1 MLKEQLSLKLAH
13 WLAGDFSNQ
22 KQAASSPKDYPHI
35 RVFFRPLSWDFFE
48 GIGFYSEQAYD
59 YDLWSPYR
67 QGVHRFVQKE
77 GQVIVE
83 NYGLK
88 EPIPYAGAGRERDIL
103 KTITPDCIERRYN
116 CSMIFQEEGNL
127 FRGKVEGNQC
137 LITRNGCLTYLVSE
151 VELTENTFAS
161 LDRELDI
168 NTHEQVW
175 GTTTDR
181 LRFEKR
187 QSFAQELPDVSTST

>member
-35 RVFFRPLSWDFFE
+35 RVFFRPLSWDFFV
-48 GIGFYSEQAYD
+48 GVGFYSEQAYD

-88 EPIPYAGAGRERDIL
+88 EPILYAGAGRERDIL

-127 FRGKVEGNQC
+127 FRGKVEGNQS

-161 LDRELDI
+161 LDRGLDI

-175 GTTTDR
+175 ETTTDR
-181 LRFEKR
+181 LSFENR
-187 QSFAQELPDVSTST
+187 LSFAQELPDVSSSA

>member
-88 EPIPYAGAGRERDIL
+88 EPILYAGAGRERDIL
-103 KTITPDCIERRYN
+103 KTITPDCIER
-116 CSMIFQEEGNL
+116 G
-127 FRGKVEGNQC
+127 
-137 LITRNGCLTYLVSE
+137 
-151 VELTENTFAS
+151 
-161 LDRELDI
+161 LDI

-187 QSFAQELPDVSTST
+187 QSFAQELPDVSTSA

>member
-1 MLKEQLSLKLAH
+1 MLKEKLSLKLAN

-22 KQAASSPKDYPHI
+22 KQAVSSPKDYPHI

-48 GIGFYSEQAYD
+48 EIGFYSEQAYA

-67 QGVHRFVQKE
+67 QGVHRVVEQE
-77 GQVIVE
+77 GQVYIE
-83 NYGLK
+83 NYALK
-88 EPIPYAGAGRERDIL
+88 QPILYAGTGRNLDIL

-127 FRGKVEGNQC
+127 FRGKVEGDQC
-137 LITRNGCLTYLVSE
+137 LITRNGCETYLVSP

-161 LDRELDI
+161 LDRGLDI
-168 NTHEQVW
+168 NSHEQVW
-175 GTTTDR
+175 GTATDS
-181 LRFEKR
+181 LKFEKR
-187 QSFAQELPDVSTST
+187 ESFAHELR

>member
-1 MLKEQLSLKLAH
+1 MTLIF
-13 WLAGDFSNQ
+13 G
-22 KQAASSPKDYPHI
+22 Y
-35 RVFFRPLSWDFFE
+35 FFVLYLGIFFE

-88 EPIPYAGAGRERDIL
+88 EPILYAGAGRERDIL
-103 KTITPDCIERRYN
+103 KTITPDCIER
-116 CSMIFQEEGNL
+116 G
-127 FRGKVEGNQC
+127 
-137 LITRNGCLTYLVSE
+137 
-151 VELTENTFAS
+151 
-161 LDRELDI
+161 LDI

-187 QSFAQELPDVSTST
+187 QSFAQELPDVSTSA